1 MKRIG
6 IIPKVSGV
14 GGMVSFQAKLIHGL
28 AARGIQHSFE
38 IDAALDSLLVIGGT
52 RHIGILRQARQ
63 RNIPVVQRLDGI
75 NWLHRRMRTGP
86 MHWLRAERGNRVLA
100 HIRSKLASSIVYQ
113 SRFVEEWWQRQFGP
127 GPTSRIIHNGVD
139 LKTFTPHGEESPPT
153 SHFRIVVVE
162 GSLRGG
168 YELGLESA
176 IQLAQMLERQYKLD
190 IELAVAGMVSEVQRI
205 RYANRTQR
213 PIHWLGVVA
222 NDKIPALNRAAH
234 LLYSTDIN
242 AACPNSVI
250 EALAC
255 GLPVLAYDTGALN
268 ELVPAAAGRLVAYGG
283 DPWTLDAPDALA
295 LAAAAAEML
304 TAPAAQQAAMRKAAR
319 QHAEAHLGLDQ
330 MLDAYLEALRG

>member
-14 GGMVSFQAKLIHGL
+14 GGMVSFQAKLIAGL

-38 IDAALDSLLVIGGT
+38 VNSEMESLLVIGGT
-52 RHIGILRQARQ
+52 RHFGVLRQALQ

-86 MHWLRAERGNRVLA
+86 LHWLRAERGNRVLA
-100 HIRSKLASSIVYQ
+100 HIRNQLATGIVYQ
-113 SRFVEEWWQRQFGP
+113 SRFVQEWWQRQYGAGP
-127 GPTSRIIHNGVD
+127 DFRIIHNGVD
-139 LKTFTPHGEESPPT
+139 LATFTPHGEETPPA
-153 SHFRIVVVE
+153 SHFRILVVE

-176 IQLAQMLERQYKLD
+176 IGLAQALERQHKLD
-190 IELAVAGMVSEVQRI
+190 VELVVAGMVSEMQRM
-205 RYANRTQR
+205 RYAGRTQR
-213 PIHWLGVVA
+213 PIHWAGVLP
-222 NDKIPALNRAAH
+222 NDKIPALNRSAH

-255 GLPVLAYDTGALN
+255 GLPVLAYDTGALS
-268 ELVPAAAGRLVAYGG
+268 ELVTAGAGRLVAYGG
-283 DPWTLDAPDALA
+283 DPWRLDPPDGPA

-304 TAPAAQQAAMRKAAR
+304 SASTAQQTAVRQAAR
-319 QHAEAHLGLDQ
+319 AHAEAHLGLDR
-330 MLDAYLEALRG
+330 MVDAYLEALRG

>member
-28 AARGIQHSFE
+28 AARNIQHSFE
-38 IDAALDSLLVIGGT
+38 LDGALDSLLVIGGT
-52 RHIGILRQARQ
+52 RHFGALRQARQ

-86 MHWLRAERGNRVLA
+86 LHWLRAERGNRVLA
-100 HIRSKLASSIVYQ
+100 HIRGRLATRIVYQ
-113 SRFVEEWWQRQFGP
+113 SRFVQEWWQRQYGAGP
-127 GPTSRIIHNGVD
+127 DFRIIHNGVD
-139 LKTFTPHGEESPPT
+139 LATFTPQGEEAPPT
-153 SHFRIVVVE
+153 SHLRILVVE

-176 IQLAQMLERQYKLD
+176 IGLVRTLEREHQLD
-190 IELAVAGMVSEVQRI
+190 IELVVAGMVSEVQRM
-205 RYANRTQR
+205 RYAGRTQR
-213 PIHWLGVVA
+213 PIQWVGVLP
-222 NDKIPALNRAAH
+222 NDKIPALNRSAH

-255 GLPVLAYDTGALN
+255 GLPVLAYDTGALS
-268 ELVPAAAGRLVAYGG
+268 ELVPPAAGRLVAYGG
-283 DPWTLDAPDALA
+283 DPWQLDAPDAPA
-295 LAAAAAEML
+295 LAVAAAEML
-304 TAPAAQQAAMRKAAR
+304 TAQDAQQAALRLAAR
-319 QHAEAHLGLDQ
+319 AHAEAHLGLEQ
-330 MLDAYLEALRG
+330 MVDAYLEALRG

>member
-28 AARGIQHSFE
+28 TQRGIQHSFE
-38 IDAALDSLLVIGGT
+38 LDEALDSLLVIGGT
-52 RHIGILRQARQ
+52 RHMNLLRRVRQ
-63 RNIPVVQRLDGI
+63 RNVPVIQRLDGI

-100 HIRSKLASSIVYQ
+100 HIRSRLATGIVYQ
-113 SRFVEEWWQRQFGP
+113 SRFVQAWWQRQFGP
-127 GPTSRIIHNGVD
+127 GPQARVIHNGVD
-139 LKTFTPHGEESPPT
+139 LSTFTPHGNETPPS
-153 SHFRIVVVE
+153 SHLRILVVE

-176 IQLAQMLERQYKLD
+176 IQLAETLQRQYALD
-190 IELAVAGMVSEVQRI
+190 VELAVAGMVSEMQRM
-205 RYANRTQR
+205 RYTNWLKR
-213 PIHWLGVVA
+213 PIDWLGIVA
-222 NDKIPALNRAAH
+222 NDKIPALNRGAH

-268 ELVPAAAGRLVAYGG
+268 ELVPAHAGRLVPYGG
-283 DPWTLDAPDALA
+283 DPWKLERPDAAA
-295 LAAAAAEML
+295 LAAAAHQLL
-304 TAPAAQQAAMRKAAR
+304 TAPAPQQAAMRQAAR
-319 QHAEAHLGLDQ
+319 QHAETHLGLDK

>member
-14 GGMVSFQAKLIHGL
+14 GGMVSFQAKLIQGL

-38 IDAALDSLLVIGGT
+38 LSEPLDSLLVIGGT
-52 RHIGILRQARQ
+52 RHVGALRRAR
-63 RNIPVVQRLDGI
+63 RHNIPVVQRLDGI
-75 NWLHRRMRTGP
+75 NWLHRHMRTGLK
-86 MHWLRAERGNRVLA
+86 HWLRAERGNRVLA
-100 HIRSKLASSIVYQ
+100 HIRSQLATRIVYQ
-113 SRFVEEWWQRQFGP
+113 SRFVQEWWQRQFGP
-127 GPTSRIIHNGVD
+127 GPEWSVIHNGVD
-139 LKTFTPHGEESPPT
+139 LDVFTPEGEETPPS
-153 SHFRIVVVE
+153 SHFRVLVVE

-176 IQLAQMLERQYKLD
+176 IQLAQTLERDHKLD
-190 IELAVAGMVSEVQRI
+190 VELSVAGMVSEVQRM
-205 RYANRTQR
+205 RFAGRTQR
-213 PIHWLGVVA
+213 PINWLGVVA
-222 NDKIPALNRAAH
+222 NDKVPALNRRAH

-268 ELVPAAAGRLVAYGG
+268 ELVPANAGRLVPFGG
-283 DPWTLDAPDALA
+283 DPWRLEPPDAPA
-295 LAAAAAEML
+295 LAAAAAELL
-304 TAPAAQQAAMRKAAR
+304 TAPVAQQTAMRQAAR
-319 QHAEAHLGLDQ
+319 QHAEAHLGLDK

>member
-28 AARGIQHSFE
+28 AARNIQHSFE
-38 IDAALDSLLVIGGT
+38 LDDALDSLLVIGGT
-52 RHIGILRQARQ
+52 RHLGALRQARR

-86 MHWLRAERGNRVLA
+86 LHWLRAERGNRVLA
-100 HIRSKLASSIVYQ
+100 HIRSRLATRIVYQ
-113 SRFVEEWWQRQFGP
+113 SRFVQEWWQRQFGP
-127 GPTSRIIHNGVD
+127 GPDFRIIHNGVD
-139 LKTFTPHGEESPPT
+139 LAAFTPHGQETPPA
-153 SHFRIVVVE
+153 SHFRILVVE

-176 IQLAQMLERQYKLD
+176 IQLTQTLEREHKLD
-190 IELAVAGMVSEVQRI
+190 VELAVAGMVSEVQRM
-205 RYANRTQR
+205 RCAGRTQR

-222 NDKIPALNRAAH
+222 NDKIPALNRGAH

-255 GLPVLAYDTGALN
+255 GLPVLVYDTGALN
-268 ELVPAAAGRLVAYGG
+268 ELVPPAAGRLVPYGG
-283 DPWTLDAPDALA
+283 DPWELDAPDAAA
-295 LAAAAAEML
+295 LATAAAELL
-304 TAPAAQQAAMRKAAR
+304 TAPAAQQGAMRQAAR
-319 QHAEAHLGLDQ
+319 QHAEAHLGLDA
-330 MLDAYLEALRG
+330 MVDAYLEALRG

>member
-28 AARGIQHSFE
+28 NARGIQHSFE
-38 IDAALDSLLVIGGT
+38 LDSALDSLLVIGGT
-52 RHIGILRQARQ
+52 RHFGELRQARQ

-86 MHWLRAERGNRVLA
+86 LHWLRSERGNRVLA
-100 HIRSKLASSIVYQ
+100 HIRNQLATHIVYQ
-113 SRFVEEWWQRQFGP
+113 SQFVQEWWQRQFGA
-127 GPTSRIIHNGVD
+127 GPEYSIIHNGVD
-139 LKTFTPHGEESPPT
+139 LATFTPKGQETLPA
-153 SHFRIVVVE
+153 SHFRILVVE

-176 IQLAQMLERQYKLD
+176 LQLTQTLEREHRLD
-190 IELAVAGMVSEVQRI
+190 VELCVAGMVSEVQRM
-205 RYANRTQR
+205 RFAGRTQR

-222 NDKIPALNRAAH
+222 NDKVPALNRAAH

-255 GLPVLAYDTGALN
+255 GLPVLAYDTGALK
-268 ELVPAAAGRLVAYGG
+268 ELVPVSAGRLVPYGG
-283 DPWTLDAPDALA
+283 DPWQLDTPDAPA

-304 TAPAAQQAAMRKAAR
+304 TAPAAQQTTMRQAAR
-319 QHAEAHLGLDQ
+319 AHAEAHLSLDQ
-330 MLDAYLEALRG
+330 MVDAYLEALSG

>member
-38 IDAALDSLLVIGGT
+38 LSEPLESLLVIGGT
-52 RHIGILRQARQ
+52 RQLGALRRARQ
-63 RNIPVVQRLDGI
+63 RNIPVVQRLDGV
-75 NWLHRRMRTGP
+75 NWLHRRMRTGLK
-86 MHWLRAERGNRVLA
+86 HWLRSERGNRVLA
-100 HIRSKLASSIVYQ
+100 YIRSQLATGIVYQ
-113 SRFVEEWWQRQFGP
+113 SRFVQEWWQRQFGP
-127 GPTSRIIHNGVD
+127 GPDWRVIHNGVD
-139 LKTFTPHGEESPPT
+139 LTAFTPEGEEMPPA
-153 SHFRIVVVE
+153 SHFRILVVE

-168 YELGLESA
+168 YELGLDSA
-176 IQLAQMLERQYKLD
+176 IQLVQTLEREHKLD
-190 IELAVAGMVSEVQRI
+190 IELAVAGMVSEVQRM
-205 RYANRTQR
+205 RYARRTLR
-213 PIHWLGVVA
+213 PIDWLGVVA
-222 NDKIPALNRAAH
+222 NDKVPALNRGAH

-268 ELVPAAAGRLVAYGG
+268 ELVSAGAGRLVAYGG
-283 DPWTLDAPDALA
+283 DPWRLDSPDAPA
-295 LAAAAAEML
+295 LAAAAADLL
-304 TAPAAQQAAMRKAAR
+304 TAPAAQQAAMRQAAR
-319 QHAEAHLGLDQ
+319 QYAEAHLGLDK

>member
-28 AARGIQHSFE
+28 TQRNIQHSFE
-38 IDAALDSLLVIGGT
+38 LDEALDSLLVIGGT
-52 RHIGILRQARQ
+52 RHMNLLRRVRQ
-63 RNIPVVQRLDGI
+63 RNIPVIQRLDGI

-100 HIRSKLASSIVYQ
+100 YIRSHLATGIVYQ
-113 SRFVEEWWQRQFGP
+113 SRFVQEWWQRQFGP
-127 GPTSRIIHNGVD
+127 GPHARIIHNGVD
-139 LKTFTPHGEESPPT
+139 LSTFTPQGSEAPPS
-153 SHFRIVVVE
+153 SHLRILVVE

-176 IQLAQMLERQYKLD
+176 IQLAEMLQRQYALD
-190 IELAVAGMVSEVQRI
+190 VELAVAGMVSEMQRM
-205 RYANRTQR
+205 RYTNRLTR
-213 PIHWLGVVA
+213 PIDWLGIVA
-222 NDKIPALNRAAH
+222 NDKIPALNRGAH

-255 GLPVLAYDTGALN
+255 GLPVLAYDTGALS
-268 ELVPAAAGRLVAYGG
+268 ELVPANAGRLVPYGG
-283 DPWTLDAPDALA
+283 NPWKLERPDAA
-295 LAAAAAEML
+295 GLAAAANELL
-304 TAPAAQQAAMRKAAR
+304 TAPAAQQAAMRQAAR
-319 QHAEAHLGLDQ
+319 QHAETHLGLDN

>member
-14 GGMVSFQAKLIHGL
+14 GGMVSFQAKLIQGL

-38 IDAALDSLLVIGGT
+38 LSEPLDSLLVIGGT
-52 RHIGILRQARQ
+52 RHVGALRRAR
-63 RNIPVVQRLDGI
+63 RHNIPVVQRLDGI
-75 NWLHRRMRTGP
+75 NWLHRHMRTGLK
-86 MHWLRAERGNRVLA
+86 HWLRAERGNRVLA
-100 HIRSKLASSIVYQ
+100 HIRSQLATRIVYQ
-113 SRFVEEWWQRQFGP
+113 SRFVQEWWQRQFGP
-127 GPTSRIIHNGVD
+127 GPEWSVIHNGVD
-139 LKTFTPHGEESPPT
+139 LDVFTPEGEETPPS
-153 SHFRIVVVE
+153 SHFRVLVVE

-176 IQLAQMLERQYKLD
+176 IQLAQTLERDHKLD
-190 IELAVAGMVSEVQRI
+190 VELSVAGMVSEVQRM
-205 RYANRTQR
+205 RFAGRTQR
-213 PIHWLGVVA
+213 PINWLGVVA
-222 NDKIPALNRAAH
+222 NDKVPALNRRAH

-268 ELVPAAAGRLVAYGG
+268 ELVPANAGRLVPFGG
-283 DPWTLDAPDALA
+283 DPWRLEPPDALA
-295 LAAAAAEML
+295 LAAAAAELL
-304 TAPAAQQAAMRKAAR
+304 TAPAAQQAAMRQAAR
-319 QHAEAHLGLDQ
+319 LHAEAHLGLDK